1 MPLGYGKKKKKMST
15 EAFHS
20 KPSIVDVIKSSE
32 QHTILHSLL
41 KKTKL
46 NDVLKASDKITV
58 FAPTDKALKGAENMP
73 VADLKTI
80 LLGHVLQYST
90 SPPPNH
96 KNMKSFKSLSG
107 TRIDATKVRRFMN
120 KGIKTTNGTLYITD
134 AIIS

>member
-1 MPLGYGKKKKKMST
+1 M
-15 EAFHS
+15 
-20 KPSIVDVIKSSE
+20 
-32 QHTILHSLL
+32 
-41 KKTKL
+41 

-96 KNMKSFKSLSG
+96 KNMKSFKTLAG
-107 TRIDATKVRRFMN
+107 TRIDATNVRRFMN